1 MALQT
6 ILDSFRDLC
15 SMPVAWV
22 ILGAVALRAAWSVV
36 SFFKCPVLRHVEAI
50 DAATARA
57 MASDPHIRSP
67 RFLATMLVGL
77 ALSIGG
83 LYALKTPEAGPLAL
97 AAIVFG
103 VFLLIVEP
111 SRLSVEEN
119 TRRAAAARLEG
130 PEAVAF
136 ATERLRASH
145 IERLAIEIAM
155 AAIFA
160 LLITIY

>member
-22 ILGAVALRAAWSVV
+22 ILAAVSLRAAWSLI
-36 SFFKCPVLRHVEAI
+36 SFVKCPVLHQVEAL
-50 DAATARA
+50 DAATARQ
-57 MASDPHIRSP
+57 MAADPHLRSP
-67 RFLATMLVGL
+67 RFLATMVLGL

-83 LYALKTPEAGPLAL
+83 LYALKAPEAGPLAL

-130 PEAVAF
+130 AEATAF

-145 IERLAIEIAM
+145 LERLAIEIAM
-155 AAIFA
+155 AAVLA
-160 LLITIY
+160 LLIIIY

>member
-1 MALQT
+1 MGLQT

-22 ILGAVALRAAWSVV
+22 ILAAVALRAAWSVV
-36 SFFKCPVLRHVEAI
+36 SFFKCPLLRHIEAI

-57 MASDPHIRSP
+57 MAADPHVRSP

-83 LYALKTPEAGPLAL
+83 LYALRTPEAGPLAL

-130 PEAVAF
+130 PDAVAF

-145 IERLAIEIAM
+145 VERLAIEIAM
-155 AAIFA
+155 ATVLA
-160 LLITIY
+160 LLVAMY

>member
-15 SMPVAWV
+15 SMPVAWGIV
-22 ILGAVALRAAWSVV
+22 AVVALRAGWSLV
-36 SFFKCPVLRHVEAI
+36 SFFRCPVLRHADAI

-57 MASDPHIRSP
+57 MAADPHVRSP
-67 RFLATMLVGL
+67 RFLATMVVGL

-83 LYALKTPEAGPLAL
+83 LYALRTPEAGPLAL

-119 TRRAAAARLEG
+119 SRRAAAARLEG
-130 PEAVAF
+130 PDALAF

-145 IERLAIEIAM
+145 LERLAIEIAM
-155 AAIFA
+155 AA
-160 LLITIY
+160 LLGLLVVIY